1 MVNHQSTDF
10 PTPVLQ
16 PIATNIT
23 KPTYFTIRR
32 AQLKLNGNAISVPS
46 LTGGRRLGHLYL
58 IISPAEFAA
67 ASNNQTVD
75 IPTAPSATPI
85 YPPISTSTKV
95 ASINYAYKQNEK
107 AFDTYHQ
114 IDALLL
120 KQIAA
125 ATPEIFIRQLKHP
138 VTGYGLVTSLQ
149 MMNHLM
155 TTYGAITQPE
165 LDDSTMRMMSPWT
178 PPSPIKNLF
187 EQLREGIAFAL
198 AGGEIL
204 APTSVIRIGYNLIV
218 ATGLFATAC
227 REWRMLGGTQNMQS
241 FELHFRTADIDRLA
255 TTTTGDHYGNLT
267 QEYENDLPSFA
278 DTNPTSLSASSSY
291 SDMLLA
297 MTRLSDAQTAQASH
311 HQEQMK
317 TLMAAM
323 NNIAALPTKAP
334 PSSVQKAPR
343 KSPFTLRVED
353 GKVSYC

>member
-1 MVNHQSTDF
+1 M
-10 PTPVLQ
+10 
-16 PIATNIT
+16 
-23 KPTYFTIRR
+23 IRR
-32 AQLKLNGNAISVPS
+32 AQLELNGNAISVPS

-85 YPPISTSTKV
+85 YPPISTSAEV

-120 KQIAA
+120 KQIVA
-125 ATPEIFIRQLKHP
+125 ATPELFIRQLKHP

-165 LDDSTMRMMSPWT
+165 LNDNTMRMMSPWT
-178 PPSPIKNLF
+178 PPSPIENLF

-227 REWRMLGGTQNMQS
+227 REWRMLGGTQSM
-241 FELHFRTADIDRLA
+241 
-255 TTTTGDHYGNLT
+255 
-267 QEYENDLPSFA
+267 
-278 DTNPTSLSASSSY
+278 
-291 SDMLLA
+291 
-297 MTRLSDAQTAQASH
+297 
-311 HQEQMK
+311 
-317 TLMAAM
+317 
-323 NNIAALPTKAP
+323 
-334 PSSVQKAPR
+334 
-343 KSPFTLRVED
+343 
-353 GKVSYC
+353 